1 MVSARDLLLPE
12 PAAPRQV
19 LYLSVG
25 SEFEAGGHG
34 SVQGL
39 GPTLTLV

>member
-25 SEFEAGGHG
+25 SEFGAGGHG

-39 GPTLTLV
+39 GLTLTLV